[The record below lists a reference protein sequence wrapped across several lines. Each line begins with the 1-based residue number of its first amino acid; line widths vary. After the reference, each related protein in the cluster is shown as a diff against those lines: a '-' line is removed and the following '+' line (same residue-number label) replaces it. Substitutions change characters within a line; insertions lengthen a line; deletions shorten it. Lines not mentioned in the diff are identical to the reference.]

1 MSLDHSAIR
10 LQVYEGF
17 KRKFGRTATLQE
29 AQILH
34 AVGLHE
40 SGCGFWWKGA
50 GIGSFNMGAITA
62 GKSWT
67 GLTFEYKDSYPDA
80 SGLDH
85 WYVTHFRRYANAI
98 EGWMDLANIM
108 YEDRPSVLMAAT
120 TGDVF
125 GVSTA
130 LYETTYYTGR
140 GKTAK
145 ERIAGHYAAMT
156 KNLITICRALN
167 EPMPAGGD
175 VPQRSIRRGDTG
187 EDVKIAQ
194 RWLSLVAD
202 GIFGPVME
210 TAVKAFQTKTGVTPD
225 GIVGELT
232 WNALEAEFEPK
243 EADAGSMLSE
253 LAGRALELQTRL
265 GEFVSASKKVNTE

>member
-1 MSLDHSAIR
+1 MELDHVAIR
-10 LQVYEGF
+10 LQVCEGF
-17 KRKFGRTATLQE
+17 KRKFGRNATLQE

-40 SGCGFWWKGA
+40 SGCGFWWKGV
-50 GIGSFNMGAITA
+50 GVGSFNMGAITA

-67 GLTFEYKDSYPDA
+67 GATFEYKDSYPDA
-80 SGLDH
+80 TGLDH
-85 WYVTHFRRYANAI
+85 WYVTEFRKYANAI
-98 EGWMDLANIM
+98 EGWTDLANIM
-108 YEDRPSVLMAAT
+108 YEDRPSVLAAAT
-120 TGDVF
+120 AGDVF

-145 ERIAGHYAAMT
+145 ERIAGHYSAMT
-156 KNLITICRALN
+156 KSLATICRALN
-167 EPMPAGGD
+167 ESMPSGEE
-175 VPQRSIRRGDTG
+175 VPQRAIRRGDIG
-187 EDVKIAQ
+187 EDVKVVQ

-210 TAVKAFQTKTGVTPD
+210 TAVKAFQTSVGVKPD

-232 WNALEAEFEPK
+232 WNALEAEFESK
-243 EADAGSMLSE
+243 EASVDTILSE
-253 LAGRALELQTRL
+253 LTGRALELQTRL
-265 GEFVSASKKVNTE
+265 GEFVSASKKVNLE